1 MIESNAAPLLD
12 VRNASMNFGAVTAL
26 QDVSFTVAPSEV
38 VALLGDNGAGK
49 STLIRGLSG
58 VHRFTSGEMWFDGAQ
73 CEFDTPHGAR
83 AAGIE
88 TVYQSLAVFDN
99 LDPASNFY
107 IGRELSTPGWLGPL
121 GFVRKKAMLRETAKR
136 LKELEVHVPSLTE
149 PLGVMSGG
157 QRQAI
162 ACARAVAFASKLV
175 ILDEPTAALG
185 LRESANVLRLVER
198 LPELGISVILISHNL
213 EEVMQVA
220 DRAVVLRQGR
230 CVGQLPVA
238 PESHADLV
246 SLIVS
251 GRLASGEPWKN
262 PEERRQNV

>member
-1 MIESNAAPLLD
+1 MTGSAGEPLLA
-12 VRNASMNFGAVTAL
+12 VRGVSKQFGAVTAL
-26 QDVSFTVAPSEV
+26 HDVSFDVLPGEV

-58 VHRFTSGEMWFDGAQ
+58 VHGFDSGEVWFDGSARNF
-73 CEFDTPHGAR
+73 ESPVDAR
-83 AAGIE
+83 ASGIE
-88 TVYQSLAVFDN
+88 TAYQTLAVFDN
-99 LDPASNFY
+99 LDPAANFY
-107 IGRELSTPGWLGPL
+107 IGRELSSPKWLGSL
-121 GFVRKKAMLRETAKR
+121 GVIRKKDMLGATRER
-136 LKELEVHVPSLTE
+136 LDDLEVHVPSLTQ

-185 LRESANVLRLVER
+185 LRESSNVLRLVKR

-213 EEVMQVA
+213 EEVMAVA
-220 DRAVVLRQGR
+220 NRAVVLRQGR
-230 CVGQLPVA
+230 CVGQLNVSA
-238 PESHADLV
+238 ESHADLV

-251 GRLASGEPWKN
+251 GRLASGDTWN
-262 PEERRQNV
+262 PSGKEN